1 MAGKVKKKKPSK
13 SYQRRASIGVR
24 FYRSLL
30 GVFLV
35 TVFICASGLAYL
47 YFWLTRYEKQ
57 SVTGAMRSYMEQ
69 VQNRDWDPIYETDAT
84 YFTEFNSEEAVTSYL
99 LTLYGNIKA
108 SGCTFSL
115 MSIDSNTGYRY
126 YDVYYQQEKVGTLE
140 CQKPEGSSVW
150 KVRTIVSGGSYSFDV
165 LDGSTFSINSITITS
180 DYADGESH
188 IPYCF
193 EELDESETGN
203 LPSVTRYTVENLV
216 REPALEIASGDIA
229 VRDYSSSQYY
239 IGTAPTS
246 EQLEEFSAE
255 LQDTAIAYSNWI
267 TEDGTFY
274 NFAKHLDTSTS
285 FYQDMLAFNNQFF
298 STHYSNE
305 ITDIKVYDVIAL
317 GDDAFLGDI
326 SFTQTATNENG
337 SRSSNCNYQIYFIR
351 KNGAWKAT
359 RIYNISTD
367 SSDGTSDPAS
377 SSAAEA
383 SASPSAE
390 TE

>member
-1 MAGKVKKKKPSK
+1 MAGKVKKKPSR
-13 SYQRRASIGVR
+13 SYQRRAAIGVR

-35 TVFICASGLAYL
+35 TVFICAAGLGYL
-47 YFWLTRYEKQ
+47 YFWLARYEKQ
-57 SVTGAMRSYMEQ
+57 SVTGAMRAYMKA
-69 VQNRDWDPIYETDAT
+69 VQNREWDSIYDTDSQ

-99 LTLYGNIKA
+99 LTLYGNVKA

-115 MSIDSNTGYRY
+115 MSIDQGSGYRY
-126 YDVYYQQEKVGTLE
+126 YDVYYQQGKVGTLE
-140 CQKPEGSSVW
+140 CRKPEGSSVW
-150 KVRTIVSGGSYSFDV
+150 KVRTLVSGGAYSFDV
-165 LDGSTFSINSITITS
+165 LDGSTFSINGIDISS
-180 DYADGESH
+180 DYADEESH

-193 EELDESETGN
+193 EELDESETEN

-216 REPALEIASGDIA
+216 REPELKTASGDIA
-229 VRDYSSSQYY
+229 VRDYSSLQYY
-239 IGTAPTS
+239 IGKAPSS

-305 ITDIKVYDVIAL
+305 ITDIRVYDVIAL
-317 GDDAFLGDI
+317 GEDAFLGNI

-337 SRSSNCNYQIYFIR
+337 SRSSDCNYQIYFIR
-351 KNGAWKAT
+351 KNGSWKAT

-367 SSDGTSDPAS
+367 ASGGTDPAAD
-377 SSAAEA
+377 SAAEA

>member
-1 MAGKVKKKKPSK
+1 MAGKVRKKPSK
-13 SYQRRASIGVR
+13 SYQRRAAIGVR

-35 TVFICASGLAYL
+35 TVFICTVGLGYL
-47 YFWLTRYEKQ
+47 YFWLARYEKQ
-57 SVTGAMRSYMEQ
+57 SVTGAMRSYMQQ
-69 VQNRDWDPIYETDAT
+69 VQDREWDAIYETDST

-99 LTLYGNIKA
+99 LTLYGNVKA
-108 SGCTFSL
+108 SGCAFSL
-115 MSIDSNTGYRY
+115 MSIDSNSGYRY
-126 YDVYYQQEKVGTLE
+126 YDVYYQQTKVGTLE
-140 CQKPEGSSVW
+140 CQKPEGSPVW
-150 KVRTIVSGGSYSFDV
+150 KVRTLVSGGAYSFDV
-165 LDGSTFSINSITITS
+165 LDGSTFSINGIEITS
-180 DYADGESH
+180 DYADEESH

-193 EELDESETGN
+193 EELEESETEA

-216 REPALEIASGDIA
+216 REPDLALESGDIA
-229 VRDYSSSQYY
+229 VRDYSSLQYY
-239 IGTAPTS
+239 IGQAPTAD
-246 EQLEEFSAE
+246 QLEEFSQE

-274 NFAKHLDTSTS
+274 SFAKHLDTSTS

-305 ITDIKVYDVIAL
+305 IMDIKVYDVIAL

-337 SRSSNCNYQIYFIR
+337 SRSSDCNYQIYFIR
-351 KNGAWKAT
+351 KNGSWKAT
-359 RIYNISTD
+359 RIYNISSD
-367 SSDGTSDPAS
+367 SSDTADPSAD
-377 SSAAEA
+377 SAAEVA
-383 SASPSAE
+383 ASPTAG

>member
-1 MAGKVKKKKPSK
+1 MAGKVRKKPSK
-13 SYQRRASIGVR
+13 SYQRRAAIGVR

-35 TVFICASGLAYL
+35 TVFICTVGLGYL
-47 YFWLTRYEKQ
+47 YFWLARYEKQ
-57 SVTGAMRSYMEQ
+57 SVTGAMRSYMQQ
-69 VQNRDWDPIYETDAT
+69 VQNREWDSIYETDTT
-84 YFTEFNSEEAVTSYL
+84 YFTEFNSEDAVASYL
-99 LTLYGNIKA
+99 LTLYGNVKA
-108 SGCTFSL
+108 SGCAFSL

-165 LDGSTFSINSITITS
+165 LDGSTFSINGITITS

-193 EELDESETGN
+193 EELDETETEN
-203 LPSVTRYTVENLV
+203 LPSVTRYTVESLV
-216 REPALEIASGDIA
+216 WEPDLEVASGDIA
-229 VRDYSSSQYY
+229 VRDYSSLQYY
-239 IGTAPTS
+239 IGKAPTS
-246 EQLEEFSAE
+246 DQLEEFSTE

-274 NFAKHLDTSTS
+274 NFVKHLDTSTS
-285 FYQDMLAFNNQFF
+285 FYQDMLSFNNQFF

-337 SRSSNCNYQIYFIR
+337 SRSSSCNYQIYFIL
-351 KNGAWKAT
+351 KDGSWKAT
-359 RIYNISTD
+359 RINNINTD
-367 SSDGTSDPAS
+367 SSDGTEPTAG
-377 SSAAEA
+377 SAVET
-383 SASPSAE
+383 SATPSAKE
-390 TE
+390 E